1 MMKRF
6 LKYGLLPAVIVAF
19 ALTGS
24 CEDELFD
31 NCIEGN
37 NVKSV
42 ENRILSDFQ
51 SIDLKGDYE
60 VEIDTGRSFSAVITA
75 DENLIDEITTSV
87 NEGKLI
93 IETRDGICIDPSH
106 RIVIKITT
114 RSLETLGIFGSSSVY
129 CDGLK
134 SNALTIGI
142 WGSGN
147 ADFRHIISQSASLE
161 IYGSGRINCDIDTEV
176 LQTKISGSGK
186 IHVEGENSSASHIII
201 GSGKI
206 ESEEMNSVQCAV
218 EISGSGIAEVNA
230 QQTLHVVIAGSGIVY
245 YLNNPEITKSISGSG
260 KLIHR

>member
-6 LKYGLLPAVIVAF
+6 LKYGLWSAVILTS

-31 NCIEGN
+31 DCIEGN
-37 NVKSV
+37 NLKSV
-42 ENRILSDFQ
+42 ENRILSEFQ

-60 VEIDTGRSFSAVITA
+60 VEIDTGRNYTAVITA
-75 DENLIDEITTSV
+75 DENLIDEITTRV
-87 NEGKLI
+87 NDGKLI
-93 IETRDGICIDPSH
+93 IETRDGVCLDPSH
-106 RIVIKITT
+106 RIVIRITT

-134 SNALTIGI
+134 SDALTIGI

-147 ADFRHIISQSASLE
+147 VDFNHIISQSASLE
-161 IYGSGRINCDIDTEV
+161 IYGSGRIDCSIVAEI
-176 LQTKISGSGK
+176 LHTKISGSGK
-186 IHVEGENSSASHIII
+186 IRLEGENSSASHIII
-201 GSGKI
+201 GSGKL

-230 QQTLHVVIAGSGIVY
+230 QQTLNVLIAGSGIVY